1 MAEPIN
7 LRRVRKAR
15 GRAETERKA
24 AENRARFGEAT
35 VVRETRKTERARALR
50 VHEGKK
56 IDDGE

>member
-15 GRAETERKA
+15 GRSEAERRA

-35 VVRETRKTERARALR
+35 VVREARNSEHARSERE
-50 VHEGKK
+50 HEGKK
-56 IDDGE
+56 IDDGR